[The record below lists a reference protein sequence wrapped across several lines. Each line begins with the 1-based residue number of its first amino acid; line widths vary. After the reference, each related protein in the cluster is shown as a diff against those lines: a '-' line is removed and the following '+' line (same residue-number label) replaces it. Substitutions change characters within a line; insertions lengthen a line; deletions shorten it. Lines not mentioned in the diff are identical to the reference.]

1 MLVKSLHYLV
11 ENMAQPKVKLIYF
24 FALLFV
30 SLQFEIIIYH
40 QADKTDIGKMG
51 ETALKEKFSEDEINK
66 GFMEPTTVD
75 RIKFFYKMM
84 DKIGQLNS
92 TKSAK
97 SEEESKKFLDAGSKI
112 MTTGRVDIN
121 SMYAAMQLY
130 NKSICFAESVNSPI
144 LASSYF
150 NRSEVLSN
158 WKQHHLSLENVA
170 LAEVAGLPHE
180 IGAKLKE
187 NIQAK
192 KLLAQSNP
200 NEDPSVPK
208 PSQSSPQFPPLE
220 LVDEDFA
227 ELTIA
232 SRSDPI
238 VSTVIPCYSYDK
250 YRDQASLSLKRH
262 AKIPFAANCLD
273 VKFDSKRGRHIT
285 TNTDIKPGQ
294 IVIIETP
301 FVDAMTT
308 TNDDLYRY
316 TKCTNCYMDKC
327 LSLFTCPSCS
337 TAMFCSEK
345 CIAESKAYHDI
356 ECPISDAMI
365 KLAWKDSLALRMTLK
380 AFSVFRDASELTDF
394 CKSYDD
400 DKGQRSPLSY
410 DAQMTDQQR
419 YKQIY
424 GFERKNL
431 PQDPSKLLEDYCKVA
446 FLYHILTT
454 MTKFS
459 EMLKTDEDHNTLMEL
474 LYRHIR
480 IANFGG
486 IDLYQYQQFDLMES
500 GFDKPE
506 DLYSKGI
513 YELSSLIKHS
523 CVPNIA
529 IVANG
534 REIIAYCCRPIA
546 RGSQLMRSY
555 GK

>member
-1 MLVKSLHYLV
+1 
-11 ENMAQPKVKLIYF
+11 
-24 FALLFV
+24 
-30 SLQFEIIIYH
+30 
-40 QADKTDIGKMG
+40 MG
-51 ETALKEKFSEDEINK
+51 AVALKGKFSESELNK
-66 GFMEPTTVD
+66 GFMEPTTAD
-75 RIKFFYKMM
+75 RIKYFYKLMV
-84 DKIGQLNS
+84 KIGQLNS

-97 SEEESKKFLDAGSKI
+97 NEDDSKKFLNAGSKI

-121 SMYAAMQLY
+121 GMYAAMQLY
-130 NKSICFAESVNSPI
+130 NKSICSAESVNSPI
-144 LASSYF
+144 LASAYF
-150 NRSEVLSN
+150 NRSAVLSS
-158 WKQHHLSLENVA
+158 WKQHHLSLENVT
-170 LAEVAGLPHE
+170 LAKVAGLPHG
-180 IGAKLKE
+180 IGAKLKD

-192 KLLAQSNP
+192 KVLAQSNP
-200 NEDPSVPK
+200 KDDSSVP

-220 LVDEDFA
+220 LSPDEDFA
-227 ELTIA
+227 QLTIT

-238 VSTVIPCYSYDK
+238 VSSVIPCYSYDK
-250 YRDQASLSLKRH
+250 YHDQASLSFKRH

-273 VKFDSKRGRHIT
+273 IKLDSKHGRRMT
-285 TNTDIKPGQ
+285 TNADIKPGQ
-294 IVIIETP
+294 IVIIENP

-308 TNDDLYRY
+308 NDLYRY
-316 TKCTNCYMDKC
+316 TKCTNCYVDNC
-327 LSLFTCPSCS
+327 LSLLPCPSCS

-345 CIAESKAYHDI
+345 CFAESKAYHDI
-356 ECPISDAMI
+356 ECPISDVMV
-365 KLAWKDSLALRMTLK
+365 KLAWNDALALRMTLK
-380 AFSVFRDASELTDF
+380 AYSVFGGASELTEF
-394 CKSYDD
+394 CKSYNDD
-400 DKGQRSPLSY
+400 EGQRSPLSY

-431 PQDPSKLLEDYCKVA
+431 PQDTSKLLEEYCKVA
-446 FLYHILTT
+446 FLYHILIT
-454 MTKFS
+454 MTKFI
-459 EMLKTDEDHNTLMEL
+459 EMVKTDEEHNTLMVL

-480 IANFGG
+480 IANFSG

-546 RGSQLMRSY
+546 KGSQLLRSY